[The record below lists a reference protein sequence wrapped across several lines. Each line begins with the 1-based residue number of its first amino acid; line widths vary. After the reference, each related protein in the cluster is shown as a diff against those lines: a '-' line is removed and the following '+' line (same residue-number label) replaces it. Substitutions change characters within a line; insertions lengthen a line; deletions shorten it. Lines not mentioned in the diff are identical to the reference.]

1 MLNSPQVSEDSSL
14 PSRQSS
20 TVSQI
25 TPAVTQL
32 PFLHS
37 NSSSVHL
44 SPKTN
49 WIEVND
55 PLEHGIICGR
65 YKLHLEVV
73 IL

>member
-1 MLNSPQVSEDSSL
+1 MVAQHNRLTDTMWNSPQVSEDSSL
-14 PSRQSS
+14 PSLQSS

-44 SPKTN
+44 APKT
-49 WIEVND
+49 D
-55 PLEHGIICGR
+55 
-65 YKLHLEVV
+65 
-73 IL
+73 